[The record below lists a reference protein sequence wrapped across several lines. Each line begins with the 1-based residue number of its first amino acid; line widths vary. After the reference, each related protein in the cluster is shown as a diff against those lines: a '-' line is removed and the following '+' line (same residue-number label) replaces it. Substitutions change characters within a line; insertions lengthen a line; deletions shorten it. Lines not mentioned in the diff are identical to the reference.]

1 MSEAAAPFNPF
12 TGKRRDKLRL
22 IAQLLAARRRVST
35 ADASVA
41 LGRCCDGREVNYVAQ
56 LITAI
61 RAQLPAG
68 IAVLCQRGVGYHVSD
83 KAKLAAFL
91 RGENAQ

>member
-1 MSEAAAPFNPF
+1 MTEPAPPFNPF

-22 IAQLLAARRRVST
+22 IAQLLADCRRVSA

-68 IAVLCQRGVGYHVSD
+68 IAVLCQRGVGYYVND

-91 RGENAQ
+91 RGEVAR